1 MLFSKKPGRVDKMAG
16 AWHNGAMKNKKT
28 LNYFLLISAAL
39 TLNACAMNPVDDEF
53 ALDPA
58 PQAVPAAQ
66 VNTEMATIDSQ
77 LIKLDSQ
84 IANAQGRL
92 KAYQVKKGK
101 KGENNLGLIMSTQ
114 AEIDNFEVQ
123 KSGLT
128 SRKQDLNSDL
138 VIE

>member
-1 MLFSKKPGRVDKMAG
+1 
-16 AWHNGAMKNKKT
+16 MKNLKT
-28 LNYFLLISAAL
+28 LNYFLLILTSL
-39 TLNACAMNPVDDEF
+39 TLSSCAVNPVDDEF

-58 PQAVPAAQ
+58 PPAASAPQ
-66 VNTEMATIDSQ
+66 VNTEIATIDSE

-92 KAYQVKKGK
+92 KSYQVKKGK

-123 KSGLT
+123 KSNLT